1 MKKARCSAMRN
12 EKNTSDGRAAVVGAR
27 KRSYE
32 EKRKRVLKKK
42 DKRSAS
48 DGKRAK
54 GVIREETN
62 VW

>member
-1 MKKARCSAMRN
+1 MRN